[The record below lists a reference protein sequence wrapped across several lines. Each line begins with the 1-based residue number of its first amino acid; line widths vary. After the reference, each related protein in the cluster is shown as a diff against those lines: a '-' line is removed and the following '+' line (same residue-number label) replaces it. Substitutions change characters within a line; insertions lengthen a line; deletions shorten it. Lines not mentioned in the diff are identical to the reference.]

1 MRQALEHGYAF
12 DPDDP
17 RAPSEAAWERM
28 TDEERAR
35 VVDML
40 PSEFELEPPEGDPH
54 RVAAA
59 QVIATLDAYFRR
71 SGRRI
76 YLSSNLAVF
85 YPDEPAFAPD
95 LLAVL
100 DVAPGE
106 RMKWVVG
113 AEGKGLDLVLEV
125 AYAGNLTKDFETN
138 VERYARLGISE
149 YFIFDRRRLSL
160 RAYRL
165 PPADTARRT
174 RSYQPVMPQ
183 AGRFASQ
190 VLGLELAV
198 EGSKLRFF
206 SGTAKLEEADELI
219 ARLGVMLDDALAR
232 KDEAELRAVDEASR
246 AEEAELRAEAEAKR
260 AESEAKRAESEAKRA
275 DAEARRAS
283 DLERQL
289 AEALAEIE
297 RLRRN

>member
-100 DVAPGE
+100 DVEPGE

-160 RAYRL
+160 RGFRL
-165 PPADTARRT
+165 PPADAARRT

-219 ARLGVMLDDALAR
+219 ARLGVMLDDVLAR
-232 KDEAELRAVDEASR
+232 KDDAELRAADEASR

-260 AESEAKRAESEAKRA
+260 AEAEARRAE
-275 DAEARRAS
+275 AEARRAS

>member
-1 MRQALEHGYAF
+1 MRHALEHGYAF

-17 RAPSEAAWERM
+17 RAPSLAAWERM
-28 TDEERAR
+28 SDEERAR

-54 RVAAA
+54 RVAASQA
-59 QVIATLDAYFRR
+59 IETLDAYFRR
-71 SGRRI
+71 TGRRV

-85 YPDEPAFAPD
+85 YPDEPVFAPD

-100 DVAPGE
+100 GVEPGE
-106 RMKWVVG
+106 RMKWVVN

-125 AYAGNLTKDFETN
+125 AYAGNLAKDFELN
-138 VERYARLGISE
+138 VERYARHGIPE

-160 RAYRL
+160 RGYRL
-165 PPADTARRT
+165 PPADTARRA
-174 RSYQPVMPQ
+174 RSYQPIMPQ
-183 AGRFASQ
+183 AGRFVSH
-190 VLGLELAV
+190 VLGLELAIV
-198 EGSKLRFF
+198 GSKLRFF

-219 ARLGVMLDDALAR
+219 ARLGVTLDDVLAR
-232 KDEAELRAVDEASR
+232 KDEAEQRAAD
-246 AEEAELRAEAEAKR
+246 EAKR
-260 AESEAKRAESEAKRA
+260 AEEADRRAADEARRAADEARRAE
-275 DAEARRAS
+275 AEARRAS

>member
-17 RAPSEAAWERM
+17 RAPSEATWERM

-71 SGRRI
+71 SGRRV

-100 DVAPGE
+100 DVEPGE

-113 AEGKGLDLVLEV
+113 AERKGLDLVLEV

-160 RAYRL
+160 RGYRL
-165 PPADTARRT
+165 PPADTARRA
-174 RSYQPVMPQ
+174 RSYQPVLPQ

-219 ARLGVMLDDALAR
+219 ARLGVMLDDVLAR
-232 KDEAELRAVDEASR
+232 KDEASR

-260 AESEAKRAESEAKRA
+260 AADEARRAE
-275 DAEARRAS
+275 AEARRAADEAKRAS